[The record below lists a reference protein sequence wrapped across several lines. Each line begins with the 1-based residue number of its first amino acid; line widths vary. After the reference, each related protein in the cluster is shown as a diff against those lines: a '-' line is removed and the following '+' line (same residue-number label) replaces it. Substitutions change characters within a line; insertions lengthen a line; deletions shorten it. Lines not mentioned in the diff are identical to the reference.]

1 MAAQDKSLIEIFEII
16 SNNGDKSV
24 DLVKRCGIF

>member
-16 SNNGDKSV
+16 SNDGRSV
-24 DLVKRCGIF
+24 DIVRGVVSFE